1 MQKKLL
7 KTFSENMEEANEL
20 DQEEDKEDVFKE
32 MSNEMGLWLIRGKLF
47 IKIIQHKYFLKII
60 T

>member
-1 MQKKLL
+1 
-7 KTFSENMEEANEL
+7 MEEANEL
-20 DQEEDKEDVFKE
+20 DQEEDKEDVFTE